1 MKILN
6 INKFY
11 YRKGGSEAYYFALA
25 DLLRENNHEVIPF
38 SMKDNKNYET
48 KYSKYFIENISYEN
62 MGIKEKAING
72 AKLIYSFEAKKKVK
86 NIVNDNTPDIAHLH
100 IFQHQLSPSILKEI
114 KKNGTYVVN
123 TVHDL
128 KVICPNYKM
137 LNDGEICEKCKS
149 DKFINCF
156 KSKCIKGSTVN
167 SMLNTIEAYTHRIL
181 KSYDYVDKFICPSEF
196 YMNKFIEFGI
206 PKEKVVH
213 IPNFVDVSKFNPNYE
228 HEDYFVY
235 FGRLSEEKGINTLIK
250 SMKYVNK
257 SKLIIVGT
265 GPIEKELKEFVVKEN
280 IKNVEFV
287 GFKTGNELE
296 NIIKKSRFIVIPS
309 EWYENAPM
317 SIIEAMAY
325 GKAVLGSNIGGIP
338 EFIEDNHTGMI
349 FNTKDE
355 IDLASKINYLID
367 EEKQTI
373 EMGKNARIRA
383 EKLYDKTVH
392 YEKIMDLYNEVMNS
406 GK

>member
-86 NIVNDNTPDIAHLH
+86 NIVNDNNPDIAHLH

-265 GPIEKELKEFVVKEN
+265 GPIEKELKEFVVKGN

-296 NIIKKSRFIVIPS
+296 NIIKQSRFIVIPS

-349 FNTKDE
+349 FKTKDE
-355 IDLASKINYLID
+355 IDLANKINYLID
-367 EEKQTI
+367 QENQTI
-373 EMGKNARIRA
+373 EMGKNARIRT

-392 YEKIMDLYNEVMNS
+392 YEKIMDLYNQVMNS

>member
-72 AKLIYSFEAKKKVK
+72 AKLIYSVEAKKKVK

-181 KSYDYVDKFICPSEF
+181 KSYDYVDKFICPSKF

-355 IDLASKINYLID
+355 IDLANKINYLID
-367 EEKQTI
+367 QENQTI

>member
-114 KKNGTYVVN
+114 KKSGTYVVN

-280 IKNVEFV
+280 IKDVEFV

-296 NIIKKSRFIVIPS
+296 NIIKQSRFIVIPS

-349 FNTKDE
+349 FKTKDE
-355 IDLASKINYLID
+355 IDLANKINYLID
-367 EEKQTI
+367 QENQTI

-392 YEKIMDLYNEVMNS
+392 YEKIMDLYNQVMNS

>member
-25 DLLRENNHEVIPF
+25 DLLKENNHEVIPF

-72 AKLIYSFEAKKKVK
+72 AKLIYSVEAKKKVK
-86 NIVNDNTPDIAHLH
+86 NIVNDNNPDIAHLH

-114 KKNGTYVVN
+114 KKSGTYVVN

-149 DKFINCF
+149 DKFINCL

-250 SMKYVNK
+250 SMKHVNK

-296 NIIKKSRFIVIPS
+296 NIIKQSRFIVIPS

-349 FNTKDE
+349 FKTKDE
-355 IDLASKINYLID
+355 IDLANKINYLID
-367 EEKQTI
+367 QENQTI

-392 YEKIMDLYNEVMNS
+392 YEKIMDLYNQVMNS

>member
-181 KSYDYVDKFICPSEF
+181 KSYDYVDKFICPSKF

-257 SKLIIVGT
+257 SKLIIVGK
-265 GPIEKELKEFVVKEN
+265 GPIEKELKEFVVKEK

-355 IDLASKINYLID
+355 IDLASKINHLID

-383 EKLYDKTVH
+383 EKLYDKIVH
-392 YEKIMDLYNEVMNS
+392 YEKIMDLYNQVMNS

>member
-181 KSYDYVDKFICPSEF
+181 KSYDYVDKFICPSKF

-265 GPIEKELKEFVVKEN
+265 GPIEKELKEFVVKEK
-280 IKNVEFV
+280 ITNVEFV

-355 IDLASKINYLID
+355 IDLASKINHLID

>member
-137 LNDGEICEKCKS
+137 LNEGEICEKCKS

-181 KSYDYVDKFICPSEF
+181 KSYDYVDKFICPSKF

-367 EEKQTI
+367 QEKQTI

-392 YEKIMDLYNEVMNS
+392 YEKIMDLYNQVMNS

>member
-181 KSYDYVDKFICPSEF
+181 KSYDYVDKFICPSKF

-265 GPIEKELKEFVVKEN
+265 GPIEKELKEFVVKEK

-355 IDLASKINYLID
+355 IDLASKINHLID

-383 EKLYDKTVH
+383 EKLYDKIVH
-392 YEKIMDLYNEVMNS
+392 YEKIMDLYNQVMNS

>member
-156 KSKCIKGSTVN
+156 NSKCIKGSTVN

-181 KSYDYVDKFICPSEF
+181 KSYDYVDKFICPSKF

>member
-181 KSYDYVDKFICPSEF
+181 KSYDYVDKFICPSKF

-367 EEKQTI
+367 QEKQTI

-392 YEKIMDLYNEVMNS
+392 YEKIMDLYNQVMNS

>member
-181 KSYDYVDKFICPSEF
+181 KSYDYVDKFICPSKF

-206 PKEKVVH
+206 PNEKVVH

-367 EEKQTI
+367 QEKQTI

-392 YEKIMDLYNEVMNS
+392 YEKIMDLYNQVMNS

>member
-338 EFIEDNHTGMI
+338 EFIENNHTGMI

-355 IDLASKINYLID
+355 IDLASKINHLIN
-367 EEKQTI
+367 EEKQTV

>member
-86 NIVNDNTPDIAHLH
+86 NIVNDNNPDIAHLH

-296 NIIKKSRFIVIPS
+296 NIIKQSRFIVIPS

-349 FNTKDE
+349 FKTKDE
-355 IDLASKINYLID
+355 IDLANKINYLID
-367 EEKQTI
+367 QENQTI
-373 EMGKNARIRA
+373 EMGKNARIRT

-392 YEKIMDLYNEVMNS
+392 YEKIMDLYNQVMNS

>member
-72 AKLIYSFEAKKKVK
+72 AKLIYSVEAKKKVK
-86 NIVNDNTPDIAHLH
+86 NIVNDNNPDIAHLH

-114 KKNGTYVVN
+114 KKSGTYVVN

-137 LNDGEICEKCKS
+137 LNEGEICEKCKS

-338 EFIEDNHTGMI
+338 EFIENNHTGMI

-355 IDLASKINYLID
+355 IDLASKINHLIN
-367 EEKQTI
+367 EEKQTV

>member
-181 KSYDYVDKFICPSEF
+181 KSYDYVDKFICPSKF

-213 IPNFVDVSKFNPNYE
+213 IPNFVDVSKFNTNYE

-265 GPIEKELKEFVVKEN
+265 GPIEKELKEFVVKEK

-355 IDLASKINYLID
+355 IDLANKINYLID
-367 EEKQTI
+367 QEKQTI

>member
-48 KYSKYFIENISYEN
+48 KYSKYFVENISYEN
-62 MGIKEKAING
+62 MGIKEKAVNG
-72 AKLIYSFEAKKKVK
+72 AKLIYSVEAKKKVK

-114 KKNGTYVVN
+114 KKSGTYVVN

-137 LNDGEICEKCKS
+137 LNEGEICEKCKS
-149 DKFINCF
+149 DKFINCL

-296 NIIKKSRFIVIPS
+296 NIIKQSRFIVIPS

-349 FNTKDE
+349 FKTKDE
-355 IDLASKINYLID
+355 IDLANKINYLID
-367 EEKQTI
+367 QENQTI